1 MDYGPWIIMI
11 KEAEKDPQH
20 HIIIKG
26 ARVHNLKNM
35 DVAIPKNKLVVI
47 TGLSGS
53 GKSSLAFDTL
63 YAEGQRR
70 YVESLSSYAR
80 QFLGRMNKPDV
91 DFIKGIAPA
100 IAIEQ
105 KVITS
110 NPRSTVGTST
120 EIYDYLKLLF
130 SRIGKTISPVT
141 GGIVKKDTVTD
152 VINFIMTL
160 PVETQVTVLCPLYPH
175 NNRSLKEELAVLM
188 QKGFVRVEYR
198 GKLSRIEDLLED
210 MSIVDDG
217 SWLVEEV
224 EAESGKQNLP
234 AGQAG
239 AESGEVKGESGK
251 HKAESGKQNLPA
263 GQAGAEGEGNATVQ
277 HAVRIVIDRISKN
290 DEDETVSRLGDSVQ
304 TAFFEGKGDC
314 YVRYSKGSLSGQEP
328 DAGSEQERFFCDRF
342 ELDGIR
348 FEEPTPN
355 FFSFNNPYGAC
366 KRCEG
371 YGKVIGI
378 DEDLVIP
385 DKSKSIYEGAIAP
398 WRGEKMREWNDLLV
412 KNAIKFD
419 FPIHRQYNQLT
430 EKEQKLLWTGNPY
443 FRGLDAFFKELEEQ
457 TYKIQYRVLLSRY
470 RGKTTCPEC
479 KGSRL
484 RQDASYVKINGKSI
498 TDVVLMPLDKALGFF
513 RSIELNETDV
523 KISKRLLMEIT
534 NRLLFLNDVGL
545 SYLTLNRLSN
555 TLSGG
560 ESQRIN
566 LATSLGSSLVGSIY
580 VLDEPSIG
588 LHPRDT
594 QRLISVLKS
603 LRDVGNTV
611 LVVEHEEE
619 IMKAADHIIDIGP
632 EAGTHGGNLM
642 FSGTYDEIVKDNNSL
657 TGRYLSGKEEIAIPA
672 TRRKWNDFI
681 EIKGARENNLKH
693 VNAKFPLGVL
703 TVVTGVSGSGKT
715 SLVKRI
721 LAPALQKTL
730 GNYSGEQTGSY
741 DSIEGDHQKI
751 EQVEMVDQNPIGR
764 SSRSNPVTYVKAWD
778 EIRNLYAA
786 QPVARA
792 AGLKPSAFSFNVE
805 GGRCDVCQG
814 EGEVKIEM
822 QFMADIFLTCEACG
836 GKRFKQHILDVTYQ
850 EKNVSEVLGMTIDE
864 ALLFFAK
871 EPKILN
877 KIKPLVDVGL
887 GYVQLGQSSNTL
899 SGGEAQ
905 RIKLA
910 SFLIKGNNT
919 HKTLFIFDEP
929 TTGLHFA
936 DIKKL
941 LKSFD
946 ALIDQGNTII
956 VIEHNM
962 DVIKCADWV
971 IDIGPEGGDNG
982 GKVIFE
988 GLPENLIKEKDSYTG
1003 KFLKER
1009 FK

>member
-1 MDYGPWIIMI
+1 MVN
-11 KEAEKDPQH
+11 EADKDPRK

-26 ARVHNLKNM
+26 SRVHNLKNI
-35 DVAIPKNKLVVI
+35 DVAIPKNKLVVV
-47 TGLSGS
+47 TGMSGS

-70 YVESLSSYAR
+70 YVESLSAYAR

-91 DFIKGIAPA
+91 DYIKGIAPA

-130 SRIGKTISPVT
+130 SRIGKTISPISGEV
-141 GGIVKKDTVTD
+141 VKKDSVTD
-152 VINFIMTL
+152 VINFILSL
-160 PVETQVTVLCPLYPH
+160 PNDTQVTILCPLHPH

-198 GKLSRIEDLLED
+198 AKLSRIEALLED

-217 SWLVEEV
+217 SWLEDELKVEG
-224 EAESGKQNLP
+224 SNL
-234 AGQAG
+234 
-239 AESGEVKGESGK
+239 
-251 HKAESGKQNLPA
+251 KAEKAGKGVSNP
-263 GQAGAEGEGNATVQ
+263 T
-277 HAVRIVIDRISKN
+277 VRIVIDRIIKN
-290 DEDETVSRLGDSVQ
+290 NEDETISRLGDSIQ

-314 YVRYSKGSLSGQEP
+314 YVRYQEP
-328 DAGSEQERFFCDRF
+328 DAEQETERFFCDRF
-342 ELDGIR
+342 ELDGIK

-398 WRGEKMREWNDLLV
+398 WRGEKMREWNEELIKHAL
-412 KNAIKFD
+412 KFD

-430 EKEQKLLWTGNPY
+430 EKQQQLLWTGNKF

-484 RQDASYVKINGKSI
+484 RQDASYVKIDGKSI
-498 TDVVLMPLDKALGFF
+498 TDVVLMSLDKALDFF
-513 RSIELNETDV
+513 RNLQLNETDSKV
-523 KISKRLLMEIT
+523 AKRLLMEIT
-534 NRLLFLNDVGL
+534 NRLSFLNDVGL

-555 TLSGG
+555 SLSGG

-566 LATSLGSSLVGSIY
+566 LATSLGSSLVGSVY

-594 QRLISVLKS
+594 QRLIGVLKS

-632 EAGTHGGNLM
+632 EAGTHGGELI
-642 FSGTYDEIVKDNNSL
+642 FSGTYNEIIKDDNSL
-657 TGRYLSGKEEIAIPA
+657 TGRYLSGREEIAIP
-672 TRRKWNDFI
+672 THRRKWHDHI
-681 EIKGARENNLKH
+681 DIKGARENNLKH

-741 DSIEGDHQKI
+741 DAIEGDYQKI
-751 EQVEMVDQNPIGR
+751 EQVEIVDQNPIGR

-786 QPVARA
+786 QPRAKA

-822 QFMADIFLTCEACG
+822 QFMADIFLTCETCG

-850 EKNVSEVLGMTIDE
+850 DKNVSQVLDMTIDE
-864 ALLFFAK
+864 ALEFFRK
-871 EPKILN
+871 EPKIIA

-887 GYVQLGQSSNTL
+887 GYVHLGQSSNTL

-910 SFLIKGNNT
+910 SFLVKGNNT
-919 HKTLFIFDEP
+919 NKTLFIFDEP

-946 ALIDQGNTII
+946 ALLDHGNTII

-971 IDIGPEGGDNG
+971 IDIGPEGGDKG
-982 GKVIFE
+982 GEVVFE
-988 GLPENLIKEKDSYTG
+988 GLPEELIKVKDSYTG

-1009 FK
+1009 FE

>member
-1 MDYGPWIIMI
+1 MI
-11 KEAEKDPQH
+11 KEADKDPKH

-26 ARVHNLKNM
+26 TRVHNLKNM
-35 DVAIPKNKLVVI
+35 DVAIPKNKLVVV
-47 TGLSGS
+47 TGMSGS

-91 DFIKGIAPA
+91 DYIKGIAPA

-130 SRIGKTISPVT
+130 SRIGKTISPVS
-141 GGIVKKDTVTD
+141 GGMVKKDSVTD
-152 VINFIMTL
+152 VINFITAL
-160 PVETQVTVLCPLYPH
+160 PDETQVTILCPLYPH

-188 QKGFVRVEYR
+188 QKGFVRVEYQ
-198 GKLSRIEDLLED
+198 GEISRIEALLED
-210 MSIVDDG
+210 KLIDDI
-217 SWLVEEV
+217 SWFIDHGN
-224 EAESGKQNLP
+224 SGNDHEPSTMNHEL
-234 AGQAG
+234 
-239 AESGEVKGESGK
+239 
-251 HKAESGKQNLPA
+251 
-263 GQAGAEGEGNATVQ
+263 
-277 HAVRIVIDRISKN
+277 RIVIDRITKN
-290 DEDETVSRLGDSVQ
+290 ETDETISRLGDSVQ

-314 YVRYSKGSLSGQEP
+314 YVRYQEP
-328 DAGSEQERFFCDRF
+328 DAPEEKERFFCDRF

-385 DKSKSIYEGAIAP
+385 DKSKTVYEGAIAP
-398 WRGEKMREWNDLLV
+398 WRGEKMREWNDELV
-412 KNAIKFD
+412 KQSLKFD

-430 EKEQKLLWTGNPY
+430 EKEQRLLWTGNKY
-443 FRGLDAFFKELEEQ
+443 FRGLDEFFREMEAQ
-457 TYKIQYRVLLSRY
+457 TYKIQYRVMLSRY

-484 RQDASYVKINGKSI
+484 RHDATYVKINDRSI
-498 TDVVLMPLDKALGFF
+498 TDVVLMALDKALAFF
-513 RSIELNETDV
+513 TGIQLNETDTKV
-523 KISKRLLMEIT
+523 GKRLLTEIT
-534 NRLLFLNDVGL
+534 NRLSFLNDVGL

-566 LATSLGSSLVGSIY
+566 LATSLGSSLVGSVY

-594 QRLISVLKS
+594 QRLIGVLKS

-632 EAGTHGGNLM
+632 AAGTHGGELI
-642 FSGTYDEIVKDNNSL
+642 FSGTYAEIIKDDNSL

-672 TRRKWNDFI
+672 HRRKWNDFI
-681 EIKGARENNLKH
+681 EIKGARENNLQH
-693 VNAKFPLGVL
+693 VTAKFPLGVF
-703 TVVTGVSGSGKT
+703 TAVTGVSGSGKT

-730 GNYSGEQTGSY
+730 GNYSGEQTGAY
-741 DSIEGDHQKI
+741 DAIEGDYAKI

-778 EIRNLYAA
+778 EIRNLYAGR
-786 QPVARA
+786 PVAKA
-792 AGLKPSAFSFNVE
+792 AALKPSSFSFNVE

-822 QFMADIFLTCEACG
+822 QFMADIFLICETCG
-836 GKRFKQHILDVTYQ
+836 GKRFKQHILDITYND
-850 EKNVSEVLGMTIDE
+850 KNVSDVLSMTIEE
-864 ALLFFAK
+864 ALEFFSK
-871 EPKILN
+871 EPKIIA
-877 KIKPLVDVGL
+877 KIKPLMDVGL

-910 SFLIKGNNT
+910 SFLVKGNNP

-946 ALIDQGNTII
+946 ALLEHGNTII

-971 IDIGPEGGDNG
+971 IDIGPEGGDRG

-988 GLPENLIKEKDSYTG
+988 GVPEELIKEKDSYTG

-1009 FK
+1009 F

>member
-1 MDYGPWIIMI
+1 MI
-11 KEAEKDPQH
+11 KEAEKDPQK

-35 DVAIPKNKLVVI
+35 DVAIPKNKLVVV
-47 TGLSGS
+47 TGMSGS

-91 DFIKGIAPA
+91 DYIKGIAPA

-130 SRIGKTISPVT
+130 SRIGKTISPIS
-141 GGIVKKDTVTD
+141 GGIVKKDSVTD
-152 VINFIMTL
+152 VINFIMSL
-160 PVETQVTVLCPLYPH
+160 PHDTQVTVLCPLHPH

-188 QKGFVRVEYR
+188 QKGFIRVEIN
-198 GKLSRIEDLLED
+198 GQLSRIEALLED
-210 MSIVDDG
+210 ESLNANLLAETIEEIVADG
-217 SWLVEEV
+217 PKPKAKTKKQKAEEAV
-224 EAESGKQNLP
+224 QAEIDNQNAESQVTAHNTQLSTHQLP
-234 AGQAG
+234 
-239 AESGEVKGESGK
+239 
-251 HKAESGKQNLPA
+251 
-263 GQAGAEGEGNATVQ
+263 
-277 HAVRIVIDRISKN
+277 VRIVIDRITKN
-290 DEDETVSRLGDSVQ
+290 DEDETVSRLGDSIQ

-314 YVRYSKGSLSGQEP
+314 YVRYQAPPQPSPEDRASELEISPAGGDLQ
-328 DAGSEQERFFCDRF
+328 DAGTVERFFCDRF
-342 ELDGIR
+342 ELDEIR
-348 FEEPTPN
+348 FEEPSPN

-366 KRCEG
+366 KKCEG

-385 DKSKSIYEGAIAP
+385 DKSKTVYEGAIAP
-398 WRGEKMREWNDLLV
+398 WRGEKMREWNDKLV
-412 KNAIKFD
+412 KSSLKFD

-430 EKEQKLLWTGNPY
+430 EAQQQLLWAGNQY
-443 FRGLDAFFKELEEQ
+443 FRGLNEFFKEMEEQ

-470 RGKTTCPEC
+470 RGKTTCPDC

-484 RQDASYVKINGKSI
+484 RKDASYVKIDGKSI
-498 TDVVLMPLDKALGFF
+498 TDVVLMPLDNALTFF
-513 RSIELNETDV
+513 SNLQLNDTDV
-523 KISKRLLMEIT
+523 KIGKRLLLEIT
-534 NRLLFLNDVGL
+534 NRLSFLNDVGL

-566 LATSLGSSLVGSIY
+566 LATSLGSSLVGSVY

-594 QRLISVLKS
+594 QRLIHVLKS

-619 IMKAADHIIDIGP
+619 IMKAADYIIDIGP
-632 EAGTHGGNLM
+632 AAGTHGGNLM
-642 FSGTYDEIVKDNNSL
+642 FTGTYEQIIVDDNSL
-657 TGRYLSGKEEIAIPA
+657 TGKYLSGRESIAIPA
-672 TRRKWNDFI
+672 QRRKWNDFI
-681 EIKGARENNLKH
+681 EIKGARENNLNH
-693 VNAKFPLGVL
+693 VDAKFPLGVL

-715 SLVKRI
+715 SLVKRV
-721 LAPALQKTL
+721 LAPALQKIL
-730 GNYSGEQTGSY
+730 GNYNGEQTGSF
-741 DSIEGDHQKI
+741 DSIEGDYAKI

-786 QPVARA
+786 LPASKA

-822 QFMADIFLTCEACG
+822 QF
-836 GKRFKQHILDVTYQ
+836 
-850 EKNVSEVLGMTIDE
+850 
-864 ALLFFAK
+864 
-871 EPKILN
+871 
-877 KIKPLVDVGL
+877 
-887 GYVQLGQSSNTL
+887 
-899 SGGEAQ
+899 
-905 RIKLA
+905 
-910 SFLIKGNNT
+910 
-919 HKTLFIFDEP
+919 
-929 TTGLHFA
+929 
-936 DIKKL
+936 
-941 LKSFD
+941 
-946 ALIDQGNTII
+946 
-956 VIEHNM
+956 
-962 DVIKCADWV
+962 
-971 IDIGPEGGDNG
+971 NG
-982 GKVIFE
+982 GYFPH
-988 GLPENLIKEKDSYTG
+988 L
-1003 KFLKER
+1003 
-1009 FK
+1009 